1 MEASGHQLDFI
12 LLHIWQEIP
21 HAPTPTV
28 SSTDLPHNARVE
40 PKYLKERG
48 SAFLAGSFGGELLS
62 QLGTVAELWAYSAT
76 EASLGIN
83 AYLFLWMMS
92 ARFKING

>member
-1 MEASGHQLDFI
+1 MVSGHQLDFI

-40 PKYLKERG
+40 PKYLKETARRFLRELCRG
-48 SAFLAGSFGGELLS
+48 RESLLFFPRDDHLRRGRLNLP
-62 QLGTVAELWAYSAT
+62 LGHRSVL
-76 EASLGIN
+76 
-83 AYLFLWMMS
+83 
-92 ARFKING
+92 